1 MEILWQHTISQ
12 ETLRKLCVSTSFLT
26 RELGEI
32 FVFCVVIIFEVIS
45 VVRFFIKLQ
54 IFENDLA
61 GVIPQD
67 KTKQM
72 QTHYWRLKVIQ

>member
-45 VVRFFIKLQ
+45 VVRFFVKLQ

-67 KTKQM
+67 KTK
-72 QTHYWRLKVIQ
+72 

>member
-26 RELGEI
+26 RKLRQI
-32 FVFCVVIIFEVIS
+32 FVLYLVIIFEVIS
-45 VVRFFIKLQ
+45 VVPFFVKLQ

-67 KTKQM
+67 KTK
-72 QTHYWRLKVIQ
+72 

>member
-12 ETLRKLCVSTSFLT
+12 ETLQKLCVSTSFLT
-26 RELGEI
+26 RKLGEI

-45 VVRFFIKLQ
+45 VVRFFVKLQ

-61 GVIPQD
+61 SVIPQD
-67 KTKQM
+67 KTK
-72 QTHYWRLKVIQ
+72 